1 MEKSI
6 NRNGKF
12 LNPID
17 RDILDSYFLQF
28 VAGSQPINALAFVLD
43 GLYYGFSDFGYAAY
57 SMVLVGMISSVFLVI
72 AAPLYGLAGVWTGL
86 FLHALRMT
94 KCLKLALENDECLK
108 LASERMTK
116 CLKLASKNEEFV
128 VA

>member
-86 FLHALRMT
+86 FLSELWLLVMAIVPICYFSMDSS
-94 KCLKLALENDECLK
+94 CQDPGGGLK
-108 LASERMTK
+108 
-116 CLKLASKNEEFV
+116 
-128 VA
+128 